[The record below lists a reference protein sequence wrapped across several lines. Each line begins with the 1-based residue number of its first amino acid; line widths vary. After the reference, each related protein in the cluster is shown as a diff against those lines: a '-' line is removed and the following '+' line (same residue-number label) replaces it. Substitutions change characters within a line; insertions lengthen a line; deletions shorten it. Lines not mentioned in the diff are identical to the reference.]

1 MVHISYGILCIKTTK
16 EYHNI
21 INKMLINT
29 SNIYPLGSIC
39 HNTKLH
45 LFQQMKKY
53 IQFLIISKRYSYSF
67 FTILIGKY
75 DPENIEYIKMLID
88 NLTKTELFL
97 LKTNNFTELA
107 KKYIKNIS
115 DEQLNKSLEN
125 YNKIKEIL
133 QSQESSYETPEW
145 EIPKGKLFNN
155 EEMIDGAI
163 REFSEETSLTR
174 YDITVYKNIE
184 PIIEIFKGTD
194 DKSYMYVYYIALLNN
209 NVDIHKTSTQEA
221 SIIKF
226 MDLDECLDNI
236 RINKRKKIIYSLY
249 LYIISKS
256 INNNRLLY

>member
-16 EYHNI
+16 EYHNT
-21 INKMLINT
+21 INKMLLNT

-39 HNTKLH
+39 HNTKLD

-67 FTILIGKY
+67 FTILMGKY
-75 DPENIEYIKMLID
+75 DPDNIEYVKMLID
-88 NLTKTELFL
+88 NLTKTELIL
-97 LKTNNFTELA
+97 LKTTDFTELV

-133 QSQESSYETPEW
+133 QSHESSYETPEW
-145 EIPKGKLFNN
+145 EIPKGKLLNN
-155 EEMIDGAI
+155 EEMIEGAI

-174 YDITVYKNIE
+174 DDITVYKNIE
-184 PIIEIFKGTD
+184 PIVEIFKGTD

-226 MDLDECLDNI
+226 MNLDECLDNI

-249 LYIISKS
+249 LYLISKS